1 MKPLKNALL
10 RLKRSLQRNRRQ
22 LILDSCRT
30 ATAIKHVEESV
41 AALLAVANARTYSFA
56 NGLIRPLAEDFMSSG
71 QFQSDEAHNPIDRV
85 ERLAEVRH
93 WSIDRTS
100 NDEVVMNISGGWC
113 DLDLSLSWRSDLES
127 LTVACTYDM
136 RVPQSRR
143 DEVSKLLINMNSLMV
158 HGHFDLWPDVGILI
172 YRNALLLVGGA
183 EVNDEQC
190 EAMIKMAIDNA
201 QRYYPAVQLVIWG
214 GQTAE
219 QAMSSALIE
228 TQGEA

>member
-1 MKPLKNALL
+1 
-10 RLKRSLQRNRRQ
+10 
-22 LILDSCRT
+22 
-30 ATAIKHVEESV
+30 VEESV
-41 AALLAVANARTYSFA
+41 AALLAGANTRTYSLA

-71 QFQSDEAHNPIDRV
+71 QYYHSEEMHNPIDRV
-85 ERLAEVRH
+85 ERLAEMRH

-100 NDEVVMNISGGWC
+100 NDEVVMSISGGWC

-136 RVPQSRR
+136 RVPVSRKE
-143 DEVSKLLINMNSLMV
+143 EVSKLLINMNSLMV
-158 HGHFDLWPDVGILI
+158 HGHFDLWPDVGILM
-172 YRNALLLVGGA
+172 YRNSLVLAGGA
-183 EVNDEQC
+183 EANDEQC

-214 GQTAE
+214 GQTSE
-219 QAMSSALIE
+219 QAMNNALLE